1 MKKSLIALAAL
12 AATASFAQ
20 SSVQIDGLVDAGYQA
35 NKYQGVSVTGFDGN
49 GAGTTQINFRGTE
62 DLGGGLKA
70 NFRMENDFSVV
81 NNNANQGVV
90 PAYAGT
96 VANPTVGTPITT
108 TTLATSASATNN
120 AGVNSKFGNGELR
133 VGLSGNFGAVNF
145 GAINNGGLDF
155 VSTVAPIQGTS
166 FAGGYGVI
174 IGADPAYGQVRWSN
188 SGQYTTPTFS
198 GFNASYIRANK
209 QTNANTANAN
219 FYDAIGRYN
228 ILGADELT
236 VRYNNG
242 PLAAIYVYTQ
252 TDATGIGSGTKK
264 KMNSLGA
271 SYAFGAAKVTAG
283 YQTNKADDASYDR
296 KAFTLGGFYT
306 MGATTLFVQYGENKE
321 NAAASTFVGLKTKM
335 TGIGADYALSK
346 TTKLYA
352 RYEDVKDAAGILTM
366 ASLVGNDGSRN
377 RVRTAL
383 GVRYNF

>member
-1 MKKSLIALAAL
+1 MKLTRVALAAL
-12 AATASFAQ
+12 AVAAAPAMAQ
-20 SSVQIDGLVDAGYQA
+20 SSVTVYGVLDAGILHLS
-35 NKYQGVSVTGFDGN
+35 NTSGGVGYLPSAVNNGSVTKMQDGGIGGSN
-49 GAGTTQINFRGTE
+49 WGLKGSE
-62 DLGGGLKA
+62 DLGAGMKA
-70 NFRMENDFSVV
+70 NFGLESGTMSLEN
-81 NNNANQGVV
+81 
-90 PAYAGT
+90 GT
-96 VANPTVGTPITT
+96 SGGLNFTR
-108 TTLATSASATNN
+108 ASW
-120 AGVNSKFGNGELR
+120 

-271 SYAFGAAKVTAG
+271 NYAFGAAKVTAG
-283 YQTNKADDASYDR
+283 YQTNKADDGTIDR
-296 KAFTLGGFYT
+296 KAFNLGGFYT
-306 MGATTLFVQYGENKE
+306 MGATTVFVQYGENKE
-321 NAAASTFVGLKTKM
+321 NGTISSSAYAGLKTKM
-335 TGIGADYALSK
+335 TAVGADYALSK

-377 RVRTAL
+377 RVRSAL
-383 GVRYNF
+383 GVRYDF

>member
-20 SSVQIDGLVDAGYQA
+20 SSVQIDGLVDAGFQS
-35 NKYQGVSVTGFDGN
+35 NKYQGVSANGFDQN

-70 NFRMENDFSVV
+70 NFRLENDFSVV

-90 PAYAGT
+90 SAYAGT
-96 VANPTVGTPITT
+96 ANTNTGALTT
-108 TTLATSASATNN
+108 AATAN

-155 VSTVAPIQGTS
+155 QATVAPVQGTS

-174 IGADPAYGQVRWSN
+174 TGADPSMSVVRWSN
-188 SGQYTTPTFS
+188 SAQYTTPTFS
-198 GFNASYIRANK
+198 GFNASYIKANK
-209 QTNANTANAN
+209 QTNANPANAN
-219 FYDAIGRYN
+219 FNDAIGRYN

-242 PLAAIYVYTQ
+242 PLAAIAVFQQ
-252 TDATGIGSGTKK
+252 TDATGISTGTKK

-271 SYAFGAAKVTAG
+271 NYTFGAVKVSAG
-283 YQTNKADDASYDR
+283 YQTNKADDNSMDR

-306 MGATTLFVQYGENKE
+306 MGATTLFAQYGENKE
-321 NAAASTFVGLKTKM
+321 NAAASAYNGQKTKM
-335 TGIGADYALSK
+335 SAVGVDYALSK
-346 TTKLYA
+346 MTKLYA
-352 RYEDVKDAAGILTM
+352 RYEDVKDNAGILTM
-366 ASLVGNDGSRN
+366 ASLNGNDASRN
-377 RVRTAL
+377 RTRTAL
-383 GVRYNF
+383 GVQYKF

>member
-20 SSVQIDGLVDAGYQA
+20 SSVQIDGLVDAGFQS
-35 NKYQGVSVTGFDGN
+35 NKYQGVSANGFDQN

-70 NFRMENDFSVV
+70 NFRLENDFSVV

-90 PAYAGT
+90 PAY
-96 VANPTVGTPITT
+96 
-108 TTLATSASATNN
+108 SATAASNN

-133 VGLSGNFGAVNF
+133 VGLSSSNFGTVNF

-155 VSTVAPIQGTS
+155 QATVAPVQGTS

-174 IGADPAYGQVRWSN
+174 TGADPSMSVVRWSN
-188 SGQYTTPTFS
+188 SAQYTTPTFS
-198 GFNASYIRANK
+198 GFNASYIKANK

-219 FYDAIGRYN
+219 FSDAIGRYN

-236 VRYNNG
+236 LRYNNG
-242 PLAAIYVYTQ
+242 PLAAIAVFQQ
-252 TDATGIGSGTKK
+252 TDATGISTGTKK

-271 SYAFGAAKVTAG
+271 NYTFGAVKVAAG
-283 YQTNKADDASYDR
+283 YQTNKADDNSMDR

-306 MGATTLFVQYGENKE
+306 MGATTLFAQYGENKE
-321 NAAASTFVGLKTKM
+321 NVGTYAGQKTKM
-335 TGIGADYALSK
+335 SAVGVDYALSK
-346 TTKLYA
+346 MTKLYA
-352 RYEDVKDAAGILTM
+352 RYEDVKDNAGILTM
-366 ASLVGNDGSRN
+366 ASLNGNDGSRN
-377 RVRTAL
+377 RVRSAV
-383 GVRYNF
+383 GVQYKF